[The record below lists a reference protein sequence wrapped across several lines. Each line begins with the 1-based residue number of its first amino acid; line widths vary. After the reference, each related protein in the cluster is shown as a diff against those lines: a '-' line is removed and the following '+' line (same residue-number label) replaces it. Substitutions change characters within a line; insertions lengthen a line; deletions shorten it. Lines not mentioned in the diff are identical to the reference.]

1 MKFSHKLAKLTDS
14 GSLLLSA
21 KRKLSSKLH
30 PLPVERFLKEINPAE
45 LQRIR
50 EAYGVKHNT
59 SKWPK
64 YADAETYLKA
74 NIGRVQDIG
83 IDRSPRPLH
92 ILDVGSGAGYFL
104 FVCKVLGHSGF
115 GLDLPEPKLYE
126 EMFQLF
132 GLKRAMHRV
141 EKFQPLPET
150 GRKYDFVTAFQ
161 IVFNEL
167 DKPQPWGAAEWD
179 YFLNDAGHHLL
190 PGGRIYLSLNRQPNG
205 IYYTEEVRKLFVDRG
220 GRIDHRFKILF
231 PPKR

>member
-1 MKFSHKLAKLTDS
+1 MKFSHKLAKLKDP
-14 GSLLLSA
+14 GALLLSV
-21 KRKLSSKLH
+21 RQTLSRKLH
-30 PLPVERFLKEINPAE
+30 PLPVERFLKEIDPAE

-50 EAYGVKHNT
+50 EAYGVKHQT
-59 SKWPK
+59 SRWPK

-104 FVCKVLGHSGF
+104 FVCKVLGHSGL

-126 EMFQLF
+126 EMFLLF
-132 GLKRAMHRV
+132 GLQRAMHRV
-141 EKFQPLPET
+141 EKFEPLPET
-150 GRKYDFVTAFQ
+150 GRKYDLVTAFQ
-161 IVFNEL
+161 IVFNDLGE
-167 DKPQPWGAAEWD
+167 PQPWGVAEWD
-179 YFLNDAGHHLL
+179 YFLNDAERHLV
-190 PGGRIYLSLNRQPNG
+190 PGGRVYLSLNRQPDG
-205 IYYTEEVRKLFVDRG
+205 IYYTDEVRKLFLGRG